1 MGFLSFLELSKTN
14 WRVVSQLFKMAAIL
28 KMAAELGDR

>member
-1 MGFLSFLELSKTN
+1 MESFQKLIEGFVL
-14 WRVVSQLFKMAAIL
+14 QLFKMPAIL